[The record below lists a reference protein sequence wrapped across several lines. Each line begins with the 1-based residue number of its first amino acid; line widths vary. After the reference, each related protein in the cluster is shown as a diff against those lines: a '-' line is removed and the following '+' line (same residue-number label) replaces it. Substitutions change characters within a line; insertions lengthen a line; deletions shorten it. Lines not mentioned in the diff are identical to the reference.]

1 MGKAR
6 DPWKNIGMKRDVV
19 ALAAPDAV
27 ARLEAW
33 FTGNGWRSFD
43 FQREVWTA
51 YLNGESGL
59 VHSATGSGKTLA
71 AALGPLA
78 EWMAESPSALGE
90 GGGEGRAP
98 ALRVLWITPMRALAG
113 DTLLSIQRAIAG
125 LELPWTVGLRTGDTS
140 SAERAKQARR
150 LPSILITTPESLSLM
165 LCAPDARDKLS
176 SVRLAVVDEWHE
188 MLGNKRGVQAEL
200 GLARLRALNPTMR
213 TWGLSATL
221 GNLDEAMDRLLGS
234 ASLTPAPGL
243 EHAGAGPASRGRGRV
258 VKGASDKKVEIDTLI
273 PADLDRMP
281 WAGHLGLAMLEPVIE
296 AIASSRSTL
305 VFTNVRSAAEL
316 WYQGLL
322 EARPEW
328 AGLIG
333 LHHGSLDADVRK
345 WVEEGLKEGRLKA
358 VVATSSLDLGV
369 DFSPVERVL
378 QIGSCKGVARLLQR
392 AGRSGHAPGQV
403 SRVTCVPSHALEFVE
418 AAAARRAAMAGRIEA
433 RRPVERPLD
442 LLTQHLVTI
451 AAGEGFE
458 SEAMRAEVMTAHAF
472 RELNDAE
479 WQWAL
484 DFITR
489 GGDALKAYPDYH
501 KVVLD
506 EDGRYRVKD
515 AGIAK
520 RHRMAIGTIVSD
532 AAVNVCFRSGKRLGH
547 VEESFIARL
556 SHGDNFIFA
565 GQLLEFMRMENMT
578 AYVKP
583 GKAGSAVIP
592 RWDGGKCPLSS
603 EVADSMR
610 ELLELHVEGRE
621 DEPET
626 RAVARLLKL
635 QHKWSRVPRSR
646 EMLVEQVQTREGHH
660 IFFYPFEGRQ
670 VHMGLS
676 ALLSYRLSKVRPAT
690 FSLSF
695 TDYGF
700 ELVSRERFE
709 LVPLLK
715 GGLLSEENLL
725 EDMLASLNAAELSK
739 RQFREIAR
747 VAGLVFQGYP
757 GQPKSNK
764 QVQATSGLIWEVF
777 ARWDPA
783 NPLLGQAE
791 REVLERQLEFSR
803 LAEAL
808 RSMAAT
814 PVLLRQTHKPS
825 PFAFPIMVGRFR
837 EKLTSEKLADRV
849 ARMQLDY
856 DRAEPPEEATL
867 TAAPGLKHAG
877 AEPASRG
884 RGSAQGDLFG

>member
-1 MGKAR
+1 L
-6 DPWKNIGMKRDVV
+6 KRESPRSA
-19 ALAAPDAV
+19 ALE
-27 ARLEAW
+27 LWFEA
-33 FTGNGWRSFD
+33 NGWRAFD
-43 FQREVWTA
+43 FQREVWNA
-51 YLNGESGL
+51 YLDGESGL

-78 EWMAESPSALGE
+78 EWVEE
-90 GGGEGRAP
+90 GGGRAAP
-98 ALRVLWITPMRALAG
+98 PLRVLWITPMRALAG
-113 DTLLSIQRAIAG
+113 DTVLSIDRAVKG

-140 SAERAKQARR
+140 SAERARQAKR
-150 LPSILITTPESLSLM
+150 LPSVLVTTPESLSLM
-165 LCAPDARDKLS
+165 LSNADAREKLS
-176 SVRLAVVDEWHE
+176 DLRLVVVDEWHE
-188 MLGNKRGVQAEL
+188 LLGNKRGVQTEL
-200 GLARLRALNPTMR
+200 GLARLRAWNPKVR

-221 GNLDEAMDRLLGS
+221 GNIGEAMERLMGQRTLS
-234 ASLTPAPGL
+234 PGPSPKR
-243 EHAGAGPASRGRGRV
+243 EGRTVEGIS
-258 VKGASDKKVEIDTLI
+258 GKKVLMDTLI
-273 PADLDRMP
+273 PPGVDKFP
-281 WAGHLGLAMLEPVIE
+281 WAGHLGLVMLDHVVE
-296 AIASSRSTL
+296 AIESSRSTL
-305 VFTNVRSAAEL
+305 VFTNVRSQAEI

-333 LHHGSLDADVRK
+333 LHHGSLDSDVRK
-345 WVEEGLKEGRLKA
+345 WVEQGLKEGKLKA

-378 QIGSCKGVARLLQR
+378 QIGSPKGVARLLQR

-418 AAAARRAAMAGRIEA
+418 AAAARRKAMQGRIES
-433 RRPVERPLD
+433 RIPVDRPLD
-442 LLTQHLVTI
+442 LLAQHLVTI
-451 AAGEGFE
+451 AAGEGFD
-458 SEAMRAEVMTAHAF
+458 AAQMKAEVKTARAF
-472 RELNDAE
+472 RDLTDAE

-484 DFITR
+484 DFVTR

-506 EDGRYRVKD
+506 EDGRHRVKD
-515 AGIAK
+515 SAIAR
-520 RHRMAIGTIVSD
+520 RHRMSIGTIVSD
-532 AAVNVCFRSGKRLGH
+532 AAVDIRYLRGKRLGN

-556 SHGDNFIFA
+556 SKGDTFIFA
-565 GQLLEFMRMENMT
+565 GQLLEFLRMENMT

-583 GKAGSAVIP
+583 GKPGSALIP

-603 EVADSMR
+603 EVSDGIR
-610 ELLELHVEGRE
+610 ELLELHIEGRE
-621 DEPET
+621 NEPEMK
-626 RAVARLLKL
+626 AVARLLKL
-635 QHKWSRVPRSR
+635 QHSWSRVPKRH
-646 EMLVEQVQTREGHH
+646 EMLVEQTQTKEGHH

-676 ALLSYRLSKVRPAT
+676 ALISYRLAKVRPAT

-709 LVPLLK
+709 MIPSLK
-715 GGLLSEENLL
+715 AGLFTMDNLL

-757 GQPKSNK
+757 GQPKTNR

-777 ARWDPA
+777 ARWDPS

-803 LAEAL
+803 LAEGL
-808 RSMAAT
+808 RRMGNT
-814 PVLLRQTHKPS
+814 PILLRQTHKPS

-849 ARMQLDY
+849 KRMQLEFDS
-856 DRAEPPEEATL
+856 
-867 TAAPGLKHAG
+867 AAPV
-877 AEPASRG
+877 EREE
-884 RGSAQGDLFG
+884 QGELFG

>member
-1 MGKAR
+1 MGRPPR
-6 DPWKNIGMKRDVV
+6 DALDTPVLKRD
-19 ALAAPDAV
+19 ATRTEPLEQWFAA
-27 ARLEAW
+27 
-33 FTGNGWRSFD
+33 NGWHAFD
-43 FQREVWTA
+43 FQREVWNA
-51 YLNGESGL
+51 YLDGESGL

-71 AALGPLA
+71 AALGPMA
-78 EWMAESPSALGE
+78 EWMEDPEKPGT
-90 GGGEGRAP
+90 AP

-113 DTLLSIQRAIAG
+113 DTRLSIERAVEG
-125 LELPWTVGLRTGDTS
+125 LGLPWTVGLRTGDTS
-140 SAERAKQARR
+140 SAERAKQARK
-150 LPSILITTPESLSLM
+150 LPSVLVTTPESLSLM
-165 LCAPDARDKLS
+165 LSNADARDKLS
-176 SVRLAVVDEWHE
+176 ELRLVVVDEWHE
-188 MLGNKRGVQAEL
+188 LLGNKRGVQAEL
-200 GLARLRALNPTMR
+200 GLARLRKWNPRMR

-221 GNLDEAMDRLLGS
+221 GNIEEALERLIGT
-234 ASLTPAPGL
+234 TPSTALPQG
-243 EHAGAGPASRGRGRV
+243 GGRV
-258 VKGASDKKVEIDTLI
+258 IRGVSDKKVLMDTLI
-273 PADLDRMP
+273 PPNVDKFP
-281 WAGHLGLAMLEPVIE
+281 WAGHLGLVMLDHVIE
-296 AIASSRSTL
+296 AIESSRSTL
-305 VFTNVRSAAEL
+305 VFTNVRSQAEI

-333 LHHGSLDADVRK
+333 LHHGSLDSDVRK
-345 WVEEGLKEGRLKA
+345 WVENGLKEGRLKA

-378 QIGSCKGVARLLQR
+378 QIGSPKGVARLLQR
-392 AGRSGHAPGQV
+392 AGRSGHAPGQT

-418 AAAARRAAMAGRIEA
+418 AAAARRAAMAGRIES
-433 RRPVERPLD
+433 RHPVERPLD

-451 AAGEGFE
+451 AAGEGFDE
-458 SEAMRAEVMTAHAF
+458 QEMKAEVRSARAF
-472 RELNDAE
+472 RDLTEPE
-479 WQWAL
+479 WNWAL
-484 DFITR
+484 DFVTR

-506 EDGRYRVKD
+506 DDGRYRVKD
-515 AGIAK
+515 TAIAR
-520 RHRMAIGTIVSD
+520 RHRMSIGTIVSD
-532 AAVNVCFRSGKRLGH
+532 AAVDIRYMRGKRLGN

-556 SHGDNFIFA
+556 SKGDTFIFA
-565 GQLLEFMRMENMT
+565 GLLLEFLRMENMT

-583 GKAGSAVIP
+583 GKPGSALIP
-592 RWDGGKCPLSS
+592 RWDGGRCPLSS
-603 EVADSMR
+603 EVSDGIR
-610 ELLELHVEGRE
+610 ELLELHVERRE
-621 DEPET
+621 DEPEMK
-626 RAVARLLKL
+626 AVARLLKL
-635 QHKWSRVPRSR
+635 QHAWSRVPRR
-646 EMLVEQVQTREGHH
+646 HEMLVEQTETREGHH

-709 LVPLLK
+709 LIPLLK
-715 GGLLSEENLL
+715 AGLFTTDYLL

-757 GQPKSNK
+757 GQPKTNR

-777 ARWDPA
+777 ARWDPK

-803 LAEAL
+803 LSDGL
-808 RSMAAT
+808 RRMGRT
-814 PVLLRQTHKPS
+814 PILLRQTHKPS

-849 ARMQLDY
+849 KRMQLEFDK
-856 DRAEPPEEATL
+856 AMPEE
-867 TAAPGLKHAG
+867 PS
-877 AEPASRG
+877 E
-884 RGSAQGDLFG
+884 QGVLFG

>member
-1 MGKAR
+1 
-6 DPWKNIGMKRDVV
+6 MKRDVV
-19 ALAAPDAV
+19 ALAAPDAI

-33 FTGNGWRSFD
+33 FRDNGWRSFD

-51 YLNGESGL
+51 YLTGESGL

-78 EWMAESPSALGE
+78 EWLEEEGESRE
-90 GGGEGRAP
+90 AP
-98 ALRVLWITPMRALAG
+98 PLRVLWITPMRALAA
-113 DTLLSIQRAIAG
+113 DTVLSIRRAIEG
-125 LELPWTVGLRTGDTS
+125 LALPWTLGLRTGDTP
-140 SAERAKQARR
+140 SAERARQAKR
-150 LPSILITTPESLSLM
+150 LPSILVTTPESLSLM
-165 LCAPDARDKLS
+165 LASPDAREKLS
-176 SVRLAVVDEWHE
+176 HLRLAVVDEWHE
-188 MLGNKRGVQAEL
+188 LLGNKRGVQTEL
-200 GLARLRALNPTMR
+200 GLARLRAFNPRMR

-221 GNLDEAMDRLLGS
+221 GNIDEALERLLGS
-234 ASLTPAPGL
+234 APASTGGRR
-243 EHAGAGPASRGRGRV
+243 EASSRGRT
-258 VKGASDKKVEIDTLI
+258 VKGVSDKKVVVDTLI
-273 PADLDRMP
+273 PPEIERMP
-281 WAGHLGLAMLEPVIE
+281 WAGHLGLAMLHHVVAAIE
-296 AIASSRSTL
+296 SSRSTL
-305 VFTNVRSAAEL
+305 IFTNVRSAAEM

-333 LHHGSLDADVRK
+333 LHHGSLDGDVRA
-345 WVEEGLKEGRLKA
+345 WVEAGLKEGRLKA

-369 DFSPVERVL
+369 DFSPVERVM
-378 QIGSCKGVARLLQR
+378 QIGSAKGVARLLQR

-433 RRPVERPLD
+433 RRPVDRPLD

-458 SEAMRAEVMTAHAF
+458 AEAMKAEVMTARAF
-472 RELNDAE
+472 RDLTDGE

-515 AGIAK
+515 AAIAK
-520 RHRMAIGTIVSD
+520 RHRMSIGTIVSD
-532 AAVNVCFRSGKRLGH
+532 AAVDIRFRSGKRLGN

-556 SHGDNFIFA
+556 AKGDTFIFG

-583 GKAGSAVIP
+583 GRAGSALIP

-610 ELLELHVEGRE
+610 ELLELHVDGRE
-621 DEPET
+621 SEPET
-626 RAVARLLKL
+626 KAVARLLKL
-635 QHKWSRVPRSR
+635 QHKWSRVPRRR
-646 EMLVEQVQTREGHH
+646 EMLVEQTQTREGHH

-709 LVPLLK
+709 LIPLLK
-715 GGLLSEENLL
+715 GGLLTMDHLL

-757 GQPKSNK
+757 GQPKTNR

-808 RSMAAT
+808 RRMAAT
-814 PVLLRQTHKPS
+814 PVVLRQVHKPS

-849 ARMQLDY
+849 RRMQVEFDE
-856 DRAEPPEEATL
+856 AEPPEDV
-867 TAAPGLKHAG
+867 APG
-877 AEPASRG
+877 AS
-884 RGSAQGDLFG
+884 SEASLQGELFG